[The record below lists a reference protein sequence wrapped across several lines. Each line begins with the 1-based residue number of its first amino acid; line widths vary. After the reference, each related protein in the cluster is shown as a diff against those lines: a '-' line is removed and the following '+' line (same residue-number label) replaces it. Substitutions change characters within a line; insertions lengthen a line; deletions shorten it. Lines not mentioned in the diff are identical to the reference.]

1 MNLIQKKTFRTAC
14 VESFPNEYAPEFMY
28 IEYKDVAKVAIH
40 SDNTKT
46 LDILWNWLE
55 LDKFDRNIVEIFWE
69 NVSTEDPS
77 YIIQQYIGE
86 FKNTNDYLSS
96 IFKIPHSLENFIN
109 YDKLL
114 AHAFNTGLCGHIIT
128 SNSNVQVFRR
138 TIDKMCRD
146 TNELH

>member
-1 MNLIQKKTFRTAC
+1 MQENSLIC
-14 VESFPNEYAPEFMY
+14 LIP
-28 IEYKDVAKVAIH
+28 H
-40 SDNTKT
+40 
-46 LDILWNWLE
+46 
-55 LDKFDRNIVEIFWE
+55 VEIFWE